1 MLVSLENI
9 SSESKGSLLPMAI
22 IGLLF
27 FIFGFVTWL
36 NGSLIP
42 FLKILCDL
50 NDFQALFVT
59 FVFYIAYTVMAL
71 PMSFIL
77 RRTGYR
83 DGMAIGLA
91 IMAVATLVFIP
102 AAQTG
107 SYPIFLL
114 GLFGL
119 GGGLTILQTA
129 ANPYVVKVGPV
140 ESAATRIAVMG
151 IINKSAGVLAP
162 LVFTALVLSGLT
174 EFNAETVAQL
184 VEVDRTVKMEE
195 VANRLVAP
203 YTAMAVLLF
212 LLVGLVKFSRLP
224 DIEDEA
230 PVDGKPKS
238 GIWQFPQL
246 VLGALAL
253 FAYMG
258 VEVIAGDTIGLYG
271 ERLGLA
277 NFASLTSYTMAFMVV
292 GYLVGV
298 FAIPR
303 FISQQQA
310 LLGSAIAGGLCVIG
324 VLFGSAESSA
334 IAGAL
339 WGWTAIPV
347 VPDTVT
353 FVALMG
359 LAHALVWPTIWPL
372 ALDNLGKFTAQ
383 GSALLIMGIAGGAVI
398 PLAFG
403 RIAGAGGGIVNAY
416 WIALPCYLFILFYAV
431 KGCRLRSWM

>member
-1 MLVSLENI
+1 
-9 SSESKGSLLPMAI
+9 
-22 IGLLF
+22 
-27 FIFGFVTWL
+27 
-36 NGSLIP
+36 
-42 FLKILCDL
+42 
-50 NDFQALFVT
+50 
-59 FVFYIAYTVMAL
+59 
-71 PMSFIL
+71 
-77 RRTGYR
+77 
-83 DGMAIGLA
+83 
-91 IMAVATLVFIP
+91 
-102 AAQTG
+102 
-107 SYPIFLL
+107 
-114 GLFGL
+114 
-119 GGGLTILQTA
+119 
-129 ANPYVVKVGPV
+129 
-140 ESAATRIAVMG
+140 
-151 IINKSAGVLAP
+151 
-162 LVFTALVLSGLT
+162 
-174 EFNAETVAQL
+174 
-184 VEVDRTVKMEE
+184 
-195 VANRLVAP
+195 
-203 YTAMAVLLF
+203 MAVLLF

-230 PVDGKPKS
+230 PVDGEPKS

-277 NFASLTSYTMAFMVV
+277 NFASLTSYTMAFMVA

-303 FISQQQA
+303 FISQRQA

-372 ALDNLGKFTAQ
+372 ALDGLGRFTAQ

-403 RIAGAGGGIVNAY
+403 RIAEAGGGGIVNAY

-431 KGCRLRSWM
+431 KGCRLRSWT

>member
-1 MLVSLENI
+1 MSTSVSLENI

-50 NDFQALFVT
+50 NDFQALLVT

-91 IMAVATLVFIP
+91 IMALAALVFIP

-119 GGGLTILQTA
+119 GAGLTILQTA
-129 ANPYVVKVGPV
+129 ANPYVVKVGPA

-174 EFNAETVAQL
+174 EFNAEAVAQL
-184 VEVDRTVKMEE
+184 AEVDRTVKMEE
-195 VANRLVAP
+195 VADRLVAP
-203 YTAMAVLLF
+203 YTAWRYCCF
-212 LLVGLVKFSRLP
+212 C
-224 DIEDEA
+224 
-230 PVDGKPKS
+230 
-238 GIWQFPQL
+238 W
-246 VLGALAL
+246 
-253 FAYMG
+253 
-258 VEVIAGDTIGLYG
+258 
-271 ERLGLA
+271 
-277 NFASLTSYTMAFMVV
+277 
-292 GYLVGV
+292 
-298 FAIPR
+298 
-303 FISQQQA
+303 
-310 LLGSAIAGGLCVIG
+310 
-324 VLFGSAESSA
+324 
-334 IAGAL
+334 
-339 WGWTAIPV
+339 WGW
-347 VPDTVT
+347 
-353 FVALMG
+353 
-359 LAHALVWPTIWPL
+359 
-372 ALDNLGKFTAQ
+372 
-383 GSALLIMGIAGGAVI
+383 
-398 PLAFG
+398 
-403 RIAGAGGGIVNAY
+403 
-416 WIALPCYLFILFYAV
+416 
-431 KGCRLRSWM
+431 